1 MLLLSTHK
9 KRIIKGIVHVCTQT
23 VNNGSKT
30 TVSIANSHSNNNKL
44 LAKKNTQFT
53 ILYKGTAATNR
64 PLPQLKES

>member
-1 MLLLSTHK
+1 M
-9 KRIIKGIVHVCTQT
+9 
-23 VNNGSKT
+23 VNNRSKT